1 MTGYVRAITAEELK
15 KKKEGTYSDTSNI
28 GIAGLENVYEGKLR
42 GTTGWKIYVP
52 QTGEVIAEKKAK
64 DGEDLHLT
72 IDIKTQTKLY
82 DELKDDSG
90 AAVALQP
97 KTGETLALVSA
108 PSYDPNGFIF
118 GWSDKEWKKL
128 NKDKNNPFSAK
139 FNKTYAPGSTIK
151 PIAAAIGIKNGT
163 LKADEKKTIKGKE
176 WQKDSS
182 WGGYSVTRVSERLQ
196 QVDLENALIMS
207 DNIYFAQNA
216 LDMGADTFT
225 KGLKTFG
232 FSEDVPYEFPIQK
245 SSIANDKLDS
255 DILLADTGYGQGQMQ
270 MSPLHLATAYTPFV
284 DNGDLVKPTLIKKI
298 HKQLMFGTS
307 KWSPR
312 KERQTLQKV

>member
-1 MTGYVRAITAEELK
+1 
-15 KKKEGTYSDTSNI
+15 
-28 GIAGLENVYEGKLR
+28 
-42 GTTGWKIYVP
+42 
-52 QTGEVIAEKKAK
+52 
-64 DGEDLHLT
+64 LT
-72 IDIKTQTKLY
+72 IDIKTQMKLY

-176 WQKDSS
+176 WQKDS
-182 WGGYSVTRVSERLQ
+182 
-196 QVDLENALIMS
+196 
-207 DNIYFAQNA
+207 
-216 LDMGADTFT
+216 
-225 KGLKTFG
+225 
-232 FSEDVPYEFPIQK
+232 
-245 SSIANDKLDS
+245 
-255 DILLADTGYGQGQMQ
+255 
-270 MSPLHLATAYTPFV
+270 
-284 DNGDLVKPTLIKKI
+284 
-298 HKQLMFGTS
+298 
-307 KWSPR
+307 
-312 KERQTLQKV
+312 